1 MDMMEWIESFNEEAV
16 TADGFDDAFIGIAE
30 RFGQPPVVANDREK
44 CIQILME
51 RDGMDYEG
59 AEEFFSFNVIGAWVG
74 DSTPIFVTLY
84 EDHDAKM
91 ED

>member
-1 MDMMEWIESFNEEAV
+1 MDITKRYAELDMESFNEEIV
-16 TADGFDDAFIGIAE
+16 TADGFDDAIIGLAE
-30 RFGQPPVVANDREK
+30 RFGQLTVVAYDKRK

-51 RDGMDYEG
+51 RDGMDYEE

-84 EDHDAKM
+84 DAS
-91 ED
+91 E

>member
-30 RFGQPPVVANDREK
+30 RFGQPPVVAYDREK

-59 AEEFFSFNVIGAWVG
+59 AEEYFNYNVVGVWRGDNTPVFITRKEDDATWV
-74 DSTPIFVTLY
+74 S
-84 EDHDAKM
+84 A
-91 ED
+91 

>member
-1 MDMMEWIESFNEEAV
+1 MDTMEWIENFTEEAV
-16 TADGFDDAFIGIAE
+16 TADGFDDAIIGMAE
-30 RFGQPPVVANDREK
+30 RFGQLPVVAYDKGK

-59 AEEFFSFNVIGAWVG
+59 AEEFFIFNVIGAWVG

-84 EDHDAKM
+84 DAS
-91 ED
+91 E

>member
-1 MDMMEWIESFNEEAV
+1 MDTMEWIESFNEEAV

-30 RFGQPPVVANDREK
+30 RFGQPPVVAYDREK

-84 EDHDAKM
+84 DAS
-91 ED
+91 E